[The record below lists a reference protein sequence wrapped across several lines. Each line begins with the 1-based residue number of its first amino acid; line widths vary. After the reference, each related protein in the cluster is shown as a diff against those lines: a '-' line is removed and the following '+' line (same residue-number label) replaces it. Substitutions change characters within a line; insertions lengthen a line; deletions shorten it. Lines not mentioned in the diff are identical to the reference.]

1 MKKKGKNNAFNFAY
15 ERSSGGV
22 VVLLAGDDKL
32 VPNTLRARVDP
43 VLDQDENFITLC
55 KYRTFSKLST

>member
-1 MKKKGKNNAFNFAY
+1 M
-15 ERSSGGV
+15 
-22 VVLLAGDDKL
+22 VLLAGDDKL

-55 KYRTFSKLST
+55 KYRTFSKTKYLDGMVFLRIELGSLSGDNSFQ